1 MRAFVFPDP
10 ALAKRAGQFV
20 WLSINTELA
29 GSAPFLK
36 KYPVQAW
43 PSFFVINPD
52 SETVV
57 YRWMGGATVAQMEK
71 ILDDGRRAARPGRNE
86 FETKLAKADRLY
98 GAGKNAEAA
107 KAYREALPLAPKGW
121 ARYGRTIQSLLFA
134 LA

>member
-20 WLSINTELA
+20 WLSVNTELA
-29 GSAPFLK
+29 GNTPFLK

-43 PSFFVINPD
+43 PSFYVISPD

-71 ILDDGRRAARPGRNE
+71 ILDDGLKAGAVLTVRAQEAGNGTAKRVE
-86 FETKLAKADRLY
+86 FKALVRIDTPEELVSFTHGGILPYVLRQLVAK
-98 GAGKNAEAA
+98 
-107 KAYREALPLAPKGW
+107 
-121 ARYGRTIQSLLFA
+121 T
-134 LA
+134 